1 MIIILS
7 IFCRVMSNYFFICNP
22 SLLNSYFFIYLGWMS
37 KIEAL
42 WQQRNVSAAGIGSTV
57 GESSPTESKQL
68 KQKMEESF
76 EPLGLKRHIPME
88 GESHREITPPLLH
101 EEFHIESNGEAAPNV
116 EHQFIPSS
124 TGNFLMHENNKHKN
138 AEIKNLAE
146 LSNRCEEISVS
157 LNLGEPEPKR
167 RKQCDSL
174 LVNTDLN

>member
-1 MIIILS
+1 
-7 IFCRVMSNYFFICNP
+7 
-22 SLLNSYFFIYLGWMS
+22 MS

-42 WQQRNVSAAGIGSTV
+42 WQQRNVSAGGIGSAV

-76 EPLGLKRHIPME
+76 EPTDLKMHIPME

-101 EEFHIESNGEAAPNV
+101 EEFHIECIGEAAPNV
-116 EHQFIPSS
+116 EHQFIPSFS
-124 TGNFLMHENNKHKN
+124 GNFLMHQNNKQKN
-138 AEIKNLAE
+138 GELKNLAE
-146 LSNRCEEISVS
+146 LSSRCEEISVS

-174 LVNTDLN
+174 LVNTDPN